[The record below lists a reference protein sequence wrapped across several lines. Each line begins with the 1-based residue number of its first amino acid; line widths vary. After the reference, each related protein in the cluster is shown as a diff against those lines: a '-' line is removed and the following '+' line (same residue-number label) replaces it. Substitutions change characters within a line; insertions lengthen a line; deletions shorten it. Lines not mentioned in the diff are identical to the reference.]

1 MLVPTLT
8 RRTRVLAIASVSSV
22 LLGAAIIGPLAQ
34 QASATSSLVGMVNSA
49 RASAGLH
56 SYSVNSQLT
65 AIAQTHAEA
74 MAAKESLYHNPSLSS
89 DVTNWKWVG
98 ENVGYAS
105 SVAAVEN
112 AFMHSAPHRSNILDT
127 DYTEIGVGIA
137 TDKNGTVWVTEDFK
151 EPMTSSTTVSHKAAP
166 KKPAKHVVKKP
177 VVKKSAPKA
186 VVKTVVKPVVKPV
199 AKPVVKPVVT
209 TLVPSPS
216 PTLSERLVSVQ
227 EQWSGG
233 AASNLQDPVATA
245 LAYAAMMQQV
255 AQG

>member
-22 LLGAAIIGPLAQ
+22 LFGAAFVGPLAE
-34 QASATSSLVGMVNSA
+34 QASASSSLVGLVNSA

-56 SYSVNSQLT
+56 AYSVDSQLT
-65 AIAQTHAEA
+65 SLAQAHAEA
-74 MAAKESLYHNPSLSS
+74 MAAKQSLYHNPSLAS

-112 AFMHSAPHRSNILDT
+112 AFMHSPPHRSNILDT
-127 DYTEIGVGIA
+127 NYTEIGVGIA

-151 EPMTSSTTVSHKAAP
+151 EPMTSSASSSSSHKATT
-166 KKPAKHVVKKP
+166 KKPAKKVVKHVVKKP
-177 VVKKSAPKA
+177 STNVVS
-186 VVKTVVKPVVKPV
+186 KPVVKAVVSTP
-199 AKPVVKPVVT
+199 KPSAAVT
-209 TLVPSPS
+209 PSPS

-233 AASNLQDPVATA
+233 TSTNLQDPVATA

>member
-1 MLVPTLT
+1 MPTLT

-22 LLGAAIIGPLAQ
+22 LFGAAFVGPLAD
-34 QASATSSLVGMVNSA
+34 QASASSSLVGLVNSA

-56 SYSVNSQLT
+56 AYSVDSQLT
-65 AIAQTHAEA
+65 SLAQAHAEA
-74 MAAKESLYHNPSLSS
+74 MAAKQSLYHNPSLAS

-105 SVAAVEN
+105 SAAAVEN
-112 AFMHSAPHRSNILDT
+112 AFMHSAPHRSNILDKN
-127 DYTEIGVGIA
+127 YTEIGVGVA

-151 EPMTSSTTVSHKAAP
+151 EPMTSSASSSSSHKVT
-166 KKPAKHVVKKP
+166 KKPTKHVTKKP
-177 VVKKSAPKA
+177 VVKKSTP
-186 VVKTVVKPVVKPV
+186 
-199 AKPVVKPVVT
+199 KPVVKPVVKT
-209 TLVPSPS
+209 VLPAPKPSAAAVTPSPS

-233 AASNLQDPVATA
+233 AATNVQDPVATA